1 MTCYSYECKEC
12 STIWWE
18 LCNAIPCSNQ
28 IENLYTTD
36 SNIEHLNYTMLYNT
50 NVNVHVM
57 ELPDYLSV
65 FPCSWMNTEE
75 QRKFI
80 LEYR

>member
-1 MTCYSYECKEC
+1 MVEACLFEYLE
-12 STIWWE
+12 STFSA
-18 LCNAIPCSNQ
+18 LPVGASN
-28 IENLYTTD
+28 TD
-36 SNIEHLNYTMLYNT
+36 LLLTEHLNYTMLYNT

-80 LEYR
+80 LEYQ